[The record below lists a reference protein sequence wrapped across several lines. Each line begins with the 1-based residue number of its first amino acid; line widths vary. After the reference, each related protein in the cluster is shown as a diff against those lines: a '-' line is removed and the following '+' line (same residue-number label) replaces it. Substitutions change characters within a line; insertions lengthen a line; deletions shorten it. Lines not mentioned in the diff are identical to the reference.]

1 MKPAAKTPGFV
12 VIDEVAGQLFA
23 LIAIPAD
30 WKHALLAF
38 LLFRLLDITKPWPI
52 RRLERLQGGL
62 GIMLDDVAAGL
73 LALALGF
80 VLPILFIAIR
90 FWS

>member
-1 MKPAAKTPGFV
+1 MRAKPAETTLV
-12 VIDEVAGQLFA
+12 S
-23 LIAIPAD
+23 

-38 LLFRLLDITKPWPI
+38 GLVRLLDIWKPWPI
-52 RRLERLQGGL
+52 RRLERLHGGL

-80 VLPILFIAIR
+80 VLPILFIAMR
-90 FWS
+90 FWSAQ